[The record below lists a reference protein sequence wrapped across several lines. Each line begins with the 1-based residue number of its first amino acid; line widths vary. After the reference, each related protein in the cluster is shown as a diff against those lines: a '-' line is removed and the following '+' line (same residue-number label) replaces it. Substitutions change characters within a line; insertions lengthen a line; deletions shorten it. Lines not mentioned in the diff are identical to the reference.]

1 MEFERV
7 RTEEQ
12 RKIRVQQIKDA
23 AVKLFDTE
31 PFHEIDLTRI
41 AKETSFT
48 RGNLY
53 KYVSSK
59 EEIYLLVIEDEMY
72 DYVDDLKKTFSS
84 NPTPDMENFAE
95 KWAQTTNRHH
105 RMLKLL
111 SMLATI
117 IEQNVSLEKLVHFKQ
132 QLALIMAKMSEVV
145 KVAFPSWHE
154 ATLSQFVQMQTYYAS
169 GLFPAVTPSPLQREA
184 HEKADVQIDLPDFES
199 GFAEFIASIAS
210 YLNTKNAAGTKSNV

>member
-1 MEFERV
+1 MNFERV

-23 AVKLFDTE
+23 AIKLFDTE
-31 PFHEIDLTRI
+31 QFQEIDLTRI

-53 KYVSSK
+53 KYISSK

-72 DYVDDLKKTFSS
+72 DYAQDLKNTFISDR
-84 NPTPDMENFAE
+84 TRDIKDFAE
-95 KWAQTTNRHH
+95 EWAKTTNRHK

-117 IEQNVSLEKLVHFKQ
+117 IEQNVTMEKLVHFKQ
-132 QLALIMAKMSEVV
+132 QLSVILSKISVIV
-145 KVAFPSWHE
+145 KIAFPSWNE
-154 ATLSQFVQMQTYYAS
+154 ATLSQFIQMQTYYAT

-184 HEKADVQIDLPDFES
+184 HEKADIHIDLPDFES
-199 GFAEFIASIAS
+199 GFAEFIDYTVR
-210 YLNTKNAAGTKSNV
+210 YLDTKNAASTKPNV

>member
-72 DYVDDLKKTFSS
+72 DYVDDLKKAFSS
-84 NPTPDMENFAE
+84 DRTQDIQGFAKE
-95 KWAQTTNRHH
+95 WAQTTNRHQ
-105 RMLKLL
+105 RMVKLL

-117 IEQNVSLEKLVHFKQ
+117 IEQNVTLEKLVHFKQ
-132 QLALIMAKMSEVV
+132 QLALIMSKMSDVV
-145 KVAFPSWHE
+145 KVAFPSWNE

-169 GLFPAVTPSPLQREA
+169 GLFPAVTPSLLQREA
-184 HEKADVQIDLPDFES
+184 HEKAEVQIDLPEFES
-199 GFAEFIASIAS
+199 GFAEFIDYTVS
-210 YLNTKNAAGTKSNV
+210 YLNTKNAATAKSNA